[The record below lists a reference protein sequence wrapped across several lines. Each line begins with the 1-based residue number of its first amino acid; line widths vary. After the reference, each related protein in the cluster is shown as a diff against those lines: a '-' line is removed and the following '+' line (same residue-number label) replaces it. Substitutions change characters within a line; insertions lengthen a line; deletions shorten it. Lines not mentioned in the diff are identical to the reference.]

1 MRKWLAPVLLGMLA
15 TGCASVEQVEM
26 SPKGQ
31 QQVITQSGDIQWV
44 PLNVPVVT
52 EFALTDKSQMLLDG
66 NSAGAIAAFALPGN
80 RGSLDIKLETFVS
93 KELQFY
99 APNVAVMNSAG
110 ETIYQADFSKF
121 KYEPA
126 KLLDNDKFVLDLNV
140 IPDMTGNDL
149 HVLVYTTSADLK
161 GSTQVLHPAKA
172 FAMARH
178 TQPPDIA
185 DPLAK
190 HSPLGQFRFSVSA
203 NDIVNTNIVA
213 KNDNIPQGSDLTSY
227 YHSSI
232 EAAVA
237 ANDIPKALTLLDE
250 AKELGIEGAQE
261 VFVKAVN
268 KK

>member
-1 MRKWLAPVLLGMLA
+1 MACSRTAGHVGYWLCVRR
-15 TGCASVEQVEM
+15 TSRDE
-26 SPKGQ
+26 SKGQ

-161 GSTQVLHPAKA
+161 EVHKFYTLQSLRHGAPYSA
-172 FAMARH
+172 ARYCRPSRE
-178 TQPPDIA
+178 T
-185 DPLAK
+185 
-190 HSPLGQFRFSVSA
+190 
-203 NDIVNTNIVA
+203 
-213 KNDNIPQGSDLTSY
+213 
-227 YHSSI
+227 
-232 EAAVA
+232 
-237 ANDIPKALTLLDE
+237 
-250 AKELGIEGAQE
+250 
-261 VFVKAVN
+261 
-268 KK
+268 

>member
-1 MRKWLAPVLLGMLA
+1 MG
-15 TGCASVEQVEM
+15 T
-26 SPKGQ
+26 
-31 QQVITQSGDIQWV
+31 
-44 PLNVPVVT
+44 LNVPVVT

-172 FAMARH
+172 FAMRAILSRQILQ
-178 TQPPDIA
+178 TLSRNIA
-185 DPLAK
+185 HWVSSA
-190 HSPLGQFRFSVSA
+190 FRYPRMIS
-203 NDIVNTNIVA
+203 
-213 KNDNIPQGSDLTSY
+213 
-227 YHSSI
+227 
-232 EAAVA
+232 
-237 ANDIPKALTLLDE
+237 
-250 AKELGIEGAQE
+250 
-261 VFVKAVN
+261 
-268 KK
+268 